1 MAGRAGRRGLDPVG
15 TVLVACWDDV
25 PDEGELRRLLT
36 GRATQLESRFR
47 LTYSM
52 ILNLLRV
59 EDLKARRREAPGV
72 AGSVRGG
79 CCWSACRPCWADQ
92 GFSRGRMRA
101 GRSCDTRCLLPV
113 PTSARHACGAGVCM
127 CLIPA
132 FTWTARASR
141 GAACGRGRWR
151 GRAGGARA
159 LLCIATR

>member
-59 EDLKARRREAPGV
+59 EDLKARRGARPGWGEAA
-72 AGSVRGG
+72 AGGARLAARLGQT
-79 CCWSACRPCWADQ
+79 SACFA
-92 GFSRGRMRA
+92 
-101 GRSCDTRCLLPV
+101 
-113 PTSARHACGAGVCM
+113 
-127 CLIPA
+127 
-132 FTWTARASR
+132 
-141 GAACGRGRWR
+141 AACGRNGPAKQGVCHPRIQVPGVPAAR
-151 GRAGGARA
+151 VCARA
-159 LLCIATR
+159 